1 MAEKKETTS
10 RSTKRRTAIQKGEDI
25 MDLEFEEKKTKKDND
40 LETKLDLEAE
50 LKQAKEEKEA
60 MNETLLALQKQ
71 LNELQNKLNEKDTN
85 SNQVVIKQ
93 NGDLTRTIKVVSLLP
108 NVYNLSTQ
116 PLGKGKLYQFKN
128 FGDSH
133 MIKFGDMQDILSLYL
148 TQFEKG
154 YAVLTNK
161 QDYEDLGIGYIFDEV
176 MGKEKIENLV
186 KLENKNAVDAI
197 LNMEEDMQEKIIG
210 IIANKIADGYSYDYN
225 RIKSLE
231 DGGLEINELVDLIKA
246 GREIP
251 TV

>member
-25 MDLEFEEKKTKKDND
+25 MDLEFEEKKTKKDKD
-40 LETKLDLEAE
+40 LETKLDLETE

-71 LNELQNKLNEKDTN
+71 LNELQNKLNEKEDNN
-85 SNQVVIKQ
+85 SQVVIKQ
-93 NGDLTRTIKVVSLLP
+93 NGDLTRTIKVISLLP

-116 PLGKGKLYQFKN
+116 PLGKGKLYQFKG

-133 MIKFGDMQDILSLYL
+133 MIKFGDMQDILGLYL
-148 TQFEKG
+148 NQFEKG

-176 MGKEKIENLV
+176 MSKEKVEKLV
-186 KLENKNAVDAI
+186 KLETQSSVDAI
-197 LNMEEDMQEKIIG
+197 LDMEEDMQDKIIG

-225 RIKSLE
+225 RIKALE
-231 DGGLEINELVDLIKA
+231 DAGFEINELVELVQA
-246 GREIP
+246 GRQV
-251 TV
+251 TA

>member
-85 SNQVVIKQ
+85 GNQVVIKQ

-116 PLGKGKLYQFKN
+116 PLGKGN
-128 FGDSH
+128 
-133 MIKFGDMQDILSLYL
+133 
-148 TQFEKG
+148 
-154 YAVLTNK
+154 
-161 QDYEDLGIGYIFDEV
+161 LGIGYIFDEV